1 MSVFSVQV
9 DLLLC
14 PDEDYNTV
22 VETSAIFDEC
32 LLKFR
37 LEIRYGRI
45 LEEVWPQ

>member
-32 LLKFR
+32 LLKFGWK
-37 LEIRYGRI
+37 LDTGGF
-45 LEEVWPQ
+45 